1 MSRFGRSGPFA
12 EQTEQTEHRAA
23 ATSRRVW
30 WAWLLARLPGTA
42 SLVFFLPHAYAGREA
57 SDFNLYA
64 GWSSKIPS
72 GFLPYRDF
80 QVVYPP
86 GVMPF
91 MVLPGSPVG
100 LFRLA
105 FVALALLVDIAV
117 LRSLVRNGRHPI
129 GSWLWV
135 VAPLALGSI
144 AWARFDI
151 FVAAALVAAVLALE
165 ADRPTRAGAWLA
177 YAALIKIWPLA
188 LLFAFAVMLR
198 IRQARAMFIGA
209 AATIA
214 VFVVPPLA
222 WGGFGGLRWML
233 HEQVGRGVQVESIMA
248 VPLFIAQRAGVNER
262 VRTAHGAAEI
272 VGPGAAALSAVGTV
286 AMLAAIVAVVVVV
299 RRRALTADAAGA
311 AAAVTLAVVA
321 IVLLAGKVLSPQYML
336 WAVAAV
342 AVSVDSVAR
351 PRRLFGWTV
360 VALVATQFDYPFF
373 YWQLTAP
380 GAWGTVVAVMHGA
393 VILGFCV
400 VALAAAGQLLAQ
412 PAAPPPEPTDHD
424 GVAAEATN

>member
-1 MSRFGRSGPFA
+1 MSRFGRSRPLT
-12 EQTEQTEHRAA
+12 EQTEQGAP

-42 SLVFFLPHAYAGREA
+42 SLVFFVPHAYAGREA

-64 GWSSKIPS
+64 SWSSKVAH

-86 GVMPF
+86 GVVPF

-100 LFRLA
+100 LFRLE
-105 FVALALLVDIAV
+105 FVALAVLVDIAV
-117 LRSLVRNGRHPI
+117 LRSLVRSGRHRT
-129 GSWLWV
+129 GLWLWV

-151 FVAAALVAAVLALE
+151 FVAAAILAAVLALE
-165 ADRPTRAGAWLA
+165 ADRPTRAGGWLA
-177 YAALIKIWPLA
+177 FAALIKIWPLA
-188 LLFAFAVMLR
+188 LLVAFAVMLR
-198 IRQARAMFIGA
+198 RRQACAMLTGA
-209 AATIA
+209 AATVAI
-214 VFVVPPLA
+214 FVIPPLA
-222 WGGFGGLRWML
+222 WGGWAGLRWML
-233 HEQVGRGVQVESIMA
+233 HEQVGRGVQVESIVA

-262 VRTAHGAAEI
+262 VQTAHGAAEI
-272 VGPGAAALSAVGTV
+272 VGPGAAALSAAGTV
-286 AMLAAIVAVVVVV
+286 AMLVAIVAVVVVV
-299 RRRALTADAAGA
+299 RRRGLTADAAGA
-311 AAAVTLAVVA
+311 AAAVTLALVA

-342 AVSVDSVAR
+342 AVSIDSVAR

-380 GAWGTVVAVMHGA
+380 GGWGTVVAVVHGA
-393 VILGFCV
+393 VILAFCV
-400 VALAAAGQLLAQ
+400 VALAAAAQILAHR
-412 PAAPPPEPTDHD
+412 PASPPPDSSDHD
-424 GVAAEATN
+424 DLAAEATK